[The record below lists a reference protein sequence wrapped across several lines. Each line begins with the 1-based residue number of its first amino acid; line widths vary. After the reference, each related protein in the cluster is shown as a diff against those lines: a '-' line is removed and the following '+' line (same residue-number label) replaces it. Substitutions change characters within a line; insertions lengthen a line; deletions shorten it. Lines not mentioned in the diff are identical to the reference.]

1 MMIVDPA
8 PAPPTRQMPVE
19 REVPARQAL
28 TRFVRNTSR
37 PEDME
42 TLRHN
47 LIAARIVAGLNGIE
61 AAERFGYANSTQLS
75 QIESGARKVPS
86 DWAFLRLASKTY
98 GVSTDFLLGLS
109 PHIEFDSKVT
119 QQHALLRKTE
129 AVIGSVAETFATAL
143 IRFASQEQLSRVEIE
158 RINSAAVRLEEA
170 MAKLRERGFDDFPG
184 GSVMLAAVDE
194 IVQAAEPLV
203 RKVKQYQ
210 TIDDYLAGMR
220 EGKIP
225 VIQYLTER
233 YDEKAVRDDV
243 LQKEHRQ

>member
-1 MMIVDPA
+1 MLTAETIPA
-8 PAPPTRQMPVE
+8 SSARPIALETEM
-19 REVPARQAL
+19 PARQAL
-28 TRFVRNTSR
+28 SRFVRKKSL

-47 LIAARIVAGLNGIE
+47 LIAARVVAGLNGVE
-61 AAERFGYANSTQLS
+61 AAKRFGYANSTQLS
-75 QIESGARKVPS
+75 QIESGIRKVPS

-109 PHIEFDSKVT
+109 PHIEFDSKIM

-143 IRFASQEQLSRVEIE
+143 IRFASQEQISRVEME
-158 RINSAAVRLEEA
+158 RINNAAVRLEEA

-184 GSVMLAAVDE
+184 GSVMLAAVGE
-194 IVQAAEPLV
+194 IVLAAEPLV
-203 RKVKQYQ
+203 RKVKQYHA
-210 TIDDYLAGMR
+210 IDDYLVEMR
-220 EGKIP
+220 EGKMP

-243 LQKEHRQ
+243 LQKECRQ